1 MRVCYIRHGMTAAN
15 ETTGVCG
22 RRIDWPLSE
31 NGKQGI
37 RDLAADGIYPREP
50 GACYTSSLCRTQQ
63 TLRLIYP
70 QADFQPTHLLD
81 ERDLGVIEFETD
93 VAAAKRWRA
102 NLVDENGVE
111 RPDAYLGGEN
121 YQQFSQRVYRD
132 LNALLELAYSRGQE
146 CITICGH
153 GSYLRQV
160 GISFAVES
168 YINVRPIVK
177 NGRGFIFQADRE
189 GPNCFRLK
197 IADFIGGAGMADILE
212 RPLSAAGR

>member
-1 MRVCYIRHGMTAAN
+1 MEFHYIRHGMTTAN

-31 NGKQGI
+31 NGKQAI
-37 RDLAADGIYPREP
+37 RKLAASGIYPPNP
-50 GACYTSSLCRTQQ
+50 GACYTSCLRRTQE

-70 QADFQPTHLLD
+70 QAPFEAVHLLD
-81 ERDLGVIEFETD
+81 ERDLGVIEYETD
-93 VAAAKRWRA
+93 PAAAERWRA

-111 RPDAYLGGEN
+111 RPEAYLGGEDF
-121 YQQFSQRVYRD
+121 QQFSQRVTRD
-132 LNALLELAYSRGQE
+132 LNALLELAFSRGQE
-146 CITICGH
+146 RITICGH

-177 NGRGFIFQADRE
+177 NGRGFILRADRQAPGE
-189 GPNCFRLK
+189 FRLK
-197 IADFIGGAGMADILE
+197 IVGFIGGE
-212 RPLSAAGR
+212 RMSDVLGPSLPAPVR